1 MESQAGMTTEKN
13 PQARKLL
20 PCCVGWHELKL
31 HGKFRRYQVD
41 VAKGDSLTHY
51 SLGDVESDGEAGS
64 TQLPLPEGVVRDGI
78 EYPTFW
84 SRLPLSIQ
92 PNNRDQRRGLYSIH
106 AMGTS
111 LIFPLSQKN
120 LEVRQENNMRC
131 CTAGIYLALETDSP
145 TITFHFRYLNRSNP
159 AQDGRPALKG
169 LDNRS
174 FSGIDIYQL
183 EDGVPV
189 FKKNLR
195 SPAGVMEGSWCYET
209 GLLEGV
215 ASGRFVVMLP
225 TYNGFQ
231 PLEKLEKSEGE
242 IFESRKN
249 PSGFTLEFSPS
260 STTTEFEP
268 FAESS
273 RKPILIYGTSITQ
286 GDGDNGLRPGATYAA
301 QIMWATQRE
310 VINLGVAGSAQLEY
324 KMADFLA
331 QIESEV
337 FILDPGWNL
346 TATSF
351 DAVSCTANGA
361 PASISNDEVVAR
373 IKYMVQVYRQHH
385 PATPIVIC
393 PKFLKE
399 GDGDANG
406 GKSAVPPKTISL
418 PADWK
423 NSEGYLYSREGFLLL
438 KAYLELVAAGV
449 ENLHWAEQGVTEENG
464 NWLGQGLTAAHLHPP
479 VGGMTSIANF
489 VLQAVAQAA
498 PQIYDGKKL
507 SIPVD

>member
-1 MESQAGMTTEKN
+1 MSENKI
-13 PQARKLL
+13 L
-20 PCCVGWHELKL
+20 PCCVGWDSLRL
-31 HGKFRRYQVD
+31 HGKFRQYQVN

-51 SLGDVESDGEAGS
+51 SLGDVDCDGESNS
-64 TQLPLPEGVVRDGI
+64 TVLPLPEGAVRDGL

-120 LEVRQENNMRC
+120 LEVRQENNMRS
-131 CTAGIYLALETDSP
+131 CTAGVYLAVETDSS
-145 TITFHFRYLNRSNP
+145 TITFHFRYLNRCNP

-174 FSGIDIYQL
+174 FSGIDIYQV
-183 EDGVPV
+183 ENGVPL

-195 SPAGVMEGSWCYET
+195 SEKGVMEGCWHYET
-209 GLLEGV
+209 DLQEGKTC
-215 ASGRFVVMLP
+215 GQFIVMLP

-231 PLEKLEKSEGE
+231 PLTEGSDE
-242 IFESRKN
+242 KN
-249 PSGFTLEFSPS
+249 PSGFTLEFTPN
-260 STTTEFEP
+260 STTKEFEP

-286 GDGDNGLRPGATYAA
+286 GDGNNGLRPGATYAA

-346 TATSF
+346 TATSP
-351 DAVSCTANGA
+351 DAPTCTANGA
-361 PASISNDEVVAR
+361 PANIANEEVVTR
-373 IKYMVQVYRQHH
+373 IKYMVQAYRQQH
-385 PATPIVIC
+385 PETPIIIC

-399 GDGDANG
+399 GDGDVNG
-406 GKSAVPPKTISL
+406 GKTSLPPQGISL
-418 PADWK
+418 PAQWK
-423 NSEGYLYSREGFLLL
+423 NPHGYLYSREGFLLL

-449 ENLHWAEQGVTEENG
+449 KNLHWAEQGVTAENG
-464 NWLGQGLTAAHLHPP
+464 NWLGQGLTAANLHPP
-479 VGGMTSIANF
+479 VGGMISIANF
-489 VLQAVAQAA
+489 VLQAVARAA
-498 PQIYDGKKL
+498 PQVYDGKKL
-507 SIPVD
+507 SIPAD

>member
-1 MESQAGMTTEKN
+1 MSENKI
-13 PQARKLL
+13 L
-20 PCCVGWHELKL
+20 PCCVGWDSLTL
-31 HGKFRRYQVD
+31 HGKFRQYQVD
-41 VAKGDSLTHY
+41 VTKGDSLTHY
-51 SLGDVESDGEAGS
+51 SLGDVDCDGESNS
-64 TQLPLPEGVVRDGI
+64 TVLPLPEGAIRDGI

-92 PNNRDQRRGLYSIH
+92 PNNRDQWRGLYSIH

-120 LEVRQENNMRC
+120 LEVRQENNMRS
-131 CTAGIYLALETDSP
+131 CTAGVYLAVETDSP
-145 TITFHFRYLNRSNP
+145 TITFHFRYLNRCNP

-174 FSGIDIYQL
+174 FSGIDIYQV
-183 EDGVPV
+183 ENGVPV
-189 FKKNLR
+189 FKKNFR
-195 SPAGVMEGSWCYET
+195 SEKGVMEGCWHYET
-209 GLLEGV
+209 DLQEGKTC
-215 ASGRFVVMLP
+215 GQFIVMLP

-231 PLEKLEKSEGE
+231 PLTEGSDE
-242 IFESRKN
+242 KN
-249 PSGFTLEFSPS
+249 PSGFTLEFTPH
-260 STTTEFEP
+260 STTREFEP

-286 GDGDNGLRPGATYAA
+286 GDGNNGLRPGATYAA

-346 TATSF
+346 TATSP
-351 DAVSCTANGA
+351 DAPTCTANGA
-361 PASISNDEVVAR
+361 PANIANEEVVAR
-373 IKYMVQVYRQHH
+373 IKYMVQAYRQQH
-385 PATPIVIC
+385 PETPIIIC

-399 GDGDANG
+399 GDGDVNG
-406 GKSAVPPKTISL
+406 GKTSLPPQGISL
-418 PADWK
+418 PAQWK
-423 NSEGYLYSREGFLLL
+423 NPHGYLYSREGFLLL

-449 ENLHWAEQGVTEENG
+449 KNLHWAEQGVTEENG
-464 NWLGQGLTAAHLHPP
+464 NWLGQGLTAANLHPP
-479 VGGMTSIANF
+479 VGGMISIANF
-489 VLQAVAQAA
+489 VLQAVARAA
-498 PQIYDGKKL
+498 PQVYDGKKL
-507 SIPVD
+507 SIPAD

>member
-1 MESQAGMTTEKN
+1 MSENKI
-13 PQARKLL
+13 L
-20 PCCVGWHELKL
+20 PCCVGWDSLTL
-31 HGKFRRYQVD
+31 HGKFRQYQVN

-51 SLGDVESDGEAGS
+51 SLGDVDCDGESNS
-64 TQLPLPEGVVRDGI
+64 TVLPLPEGAVRNGI

-120 LEVRQENNMRC
+120 LEVRQENNMRS
-131 CTAGIYLALETDSP
+131 CTAGVYLALETDSP
-145 TITFHFRYLNRSNP
+145 TITFHFRYLNRCNP

-183 EDGVPV
+183 EKGGPV

-195 SPAGVMEGSWCYET
+195 SELGVMEGCWHYET
-209 GLLEGV
+209 GLQEGV
-215 ASGRFVVMLP
+215 ASGRFIVMLP

-231 PLEKLEKSEGE
+231 PWESSASTGKSLEPQQ
-242 IFESRKN
+242 N
-249 PSGFTLEFSPS
+249 PSGFTLEFTPH
-260 STTTEFEP
+260 STTREFEP

-346 TATSF
+346 TATSP
-351 DAVSCTANGA
+351 DAPTCTANGA
-361 PASISNDEVVAR
+361 PANISNEEVVTR
-373 IKYMVQVYRQHH
+373 IKYMVQTYRQQH
-385 PATPIVIC
+385 PETPIVIC

-406 GKSAVPPKTISL
+406 GKSAFPPTTIAL
-418 PADWK
+418 PAEWK
-423 NSEGYLYSREGFLLL
+423 NPHGYLYSREGFLLL
-438 KAYLELVAAGV
+438 KAYLELVAGGV
-449 ENLHWAEQGVTEENG
+449 KNLHWAEQGVTEENG
-464 NWLGQGLTAAHLHPP
+464 NWLGQGLTAANLHPP

-498 PQIYDGKKL
+498 PQVYDGKKL
-507 SIPVD
+507 SIPAD

>member
-1 MESQAGMTTEKN
+1 MSQK
-13 PQARKLL
+13 PIL
-20 PCCVGWHELKL
+20 PRCVGWDSLTL
-31 HGKFRRYQVD
+31 HGKFRQYQVD
-41 VAKGDSLTHY
+41 VAKGDSLNHY
-51 SLGDVESDGEAGS
+51 SLGDVDRDGETGS
-64 TQLPLPEGVVRDGI
+64 TQLPLPEGAVRDGI

-120 LEVRQENNMRC
+120 LEVRQENNMRS
-131 CTAGIYLALETDSP
+131 CTAGVYLAIETNSP
-145 TITFHFRYLNRSNP
+145 TITFHFRYLNRSNH
-159 AQDGRPALKG
+159 AQDGRAALKG

-183 EDGVPV
+183 ENGVPV

-195 SPAGVMEGSWCYET
+195 SEKGVMEGSWCYET
-209 GLLEGV
+209 GLQEGSV
-215 ASGRFVVMLP
+215 SGEFIVMLP

-231 PLEKLEKSEGE
+231 PLTDGSDK
-242 IFESRKN
+242 KN
-249 PSGFTLEFSPS
+249 PSGFTLEFTAN
-260 STTTEFEP
+260 STSREFEP
-268 FAESS
+268 FAESA

-301 QIMWATQRE
+301 QIMWACQRE
-310 VINLGVAGSAQLEY
+310 VINLGVAGSAQIEY
-324 KMADFLA
+324 KMADFLV

-346 TATSF
+346 TATSP
-351 DAVSCTANGA
+351 DALNCTANGA
-361 PASISNDEVVAR
+361 PANITNEEVVAR
-373 IKYMVQVYRQHH
+373 IKYLVQAYRQQH
-385 PATPIVIC
+385 PETPIIIC

-399 GDGDANG
+399 GDGDVNG
-406 GKSAVPPKTISL
+406 GKSALPPQGISL
-418 PADWK
+418 PDDWK
-423 NSEGYLYSREGFLLL
+423 NPEGYLYSREGFLLL

-449 ENLHWAEQGVTEENG
+449 KKLYWAEQGVTAENG
-464 NWLGQGLTAAHLHPP
+464 NWLGQGLTAANLHPP

-498 PQIYDGKKL
+498 PQVYNGKKL
-507 SIPVD
+507 SIPVV

>member
-1 MESQAGMTTEKN
+1 MSQE
-13 PQARKLL
+13 RIL
-20 PCCVGWHELKL
+20 PCWVGWNALRL
-31 HGKFRRYQVD
+31 QGKFRQYQVD
-41 VAKGDSLTHY
+41 VTKGDSLTHY
-51 SLGDVESDGEAGS
+51 SLGDVERDGEMGS
-64 TQLPLPEGVVRDGI
+64 TQLPLPEGAIRDGI

-120 LEVRQENNMRC
+120 LEVRQENNMRS
-131 CTAGIYLALETDSP
+131 CTAGVYLALETDSP

-183 EDGVPV
+183 ENGVPV

-195 SPAGVMEGSWCYET
+195 SEKGVMEGSWHYET
-209 GLLEGV
+209 GLQEGKPC
-215 ASGRFVVMLP
+215 GQFIVMLP

-231 PLEKLEKSEGE
+231 PLADGSDE
-242 IFESRKN
+242 KN
-249 PSGFTLEFSPS
+249 PSGFTLEFTPN
-260 STTTEFEP
+260 STTKEFEP

-346 TATSF
+346 TATSP
-351 DAVSCTANGA
+351 DAPNCTANGA
-361 PASISNDEVVAR
+361 PANISNEEVVTR
-373 IKYMVQVYRQHH
+373 IKYMVQAYRQQH
-385 PATPIVIC
+385 PETPIIIC

-399 GDGDANG
+399 GDGDVNG
-406 GKSAVPPKTISL
+406 GKSTFPPQGISL
-418 PADWK
+418 PAQWK
-423 NSEGYLYSREGFLLL
+423 NHEGYLYSREGFLLL

-449 ENLHWAEQGVTEENG
+449 KNLHWAEQGVTKENG
-464 NWLGQGLTAAHLHPP
+464 NWLGQGLTAANLHPP

-498 PQIYDGKKL
+498 PQVYDGKKL

>member
-1 MESQAGMTTEKN
+1 MSENKI
-13 PQARKLL
+13 L
-20 PCCVGWHELKL
+20 PCCVGWDSLML
-31 HGKFRRYQVD
+31 HGKFRQYQVD
-41 VAKGDSLTHY
+41 VAKGDSLTYY
-51 SLGDVESDGEAGS
+51 SLGDVDCDGESNS
-64 TQLPLPEGVVRDGI
+64 TVLPLPEGAVRDGI

-120 LEVRQENNMRC
+120 LEVRQENNMRS
-131 CTAGIYLALETDSP
+131 CTAGVYLAVETDSP

-183 EDGVPV
+183 ENGVPV

-195 SPAGVMEGSWCYET
+195 SESGVMEGSWYYET
-209 GLLEGV
+209 GLQEGKTC
-215 ASGRFVVMLP
+215 GRFIVMLP

-231 PLEKLEKSEGE
+231 PLTEGSDE
-242 IFESRKN
+242 KN
-249 PSGFTLEFSPS
+249 PSGFTLEFTPH
-260 STTTEFEP
+260 STTREFEP

-286 GDGDNGLRPGATYAA
+286 GDGNNGLRPGATYAA

-310 VINLGVAGSAQLEY
+310 VINLGVAGSAQLES

-346 TATSF
+346 TATSP
-351 DAVSCTANGA
+351 DASHCTANGA
-361 PASISNDEVVAR
+361 PANISNEEVVTR
-373 IKYMVQVYRQHH
+373 IKYMVQAYRQHH
-385 PATPIVIC
+385 PETPIVIC

-399 GDGDANG
+399 GDGTVNG
-406 GKSAVPPKTISL
+406 GKSAFPPTTIAL
-418 PADWK
+418 PAQWK
-423 NSEGYLYSREGFLLL
+423 NPHRYLYSREGFLLL

-449 ENLHWAEQGVTEENG
+449 KNLHWAEQGVTEENG
-464 NWLGQGLTAAHLHPP
+464 NWLGQGLTAANLHPP

-489 VLQAVAQAA
+489 VLQAVARAA
-498 PQIYDGKKL
+498 PQVYDGKKL
-507 SIPVD
+507 SIPAD

>member
-1 MESQAGMTTEKN
+1 MMQEKN
-13 PQARKLL
+13 VLHK
-20 PCCVGWHELKL
+20 VGWDSLTL
-31 HGKFRRYQVD
+31 HGKFRQYQVD

-51 SLGDVESDGEAGS
+51 SLGDVDRDGETGS
-64 TQLPLPEGVVRDGI
+64 TQLPLSEGAIQNGI

-120 LEVRQENNMRC
+120 LEVRQENNMRS
-131 CTAGIYLALETDSP
+131 CTAGVYLALETDSP
-145 TITFHFRYLNRSNP
+145 TITFHFRNLNRSNP

-183 EDGVPV
+183 ENGVPV

-195 SPAGVMEGSWCYET
+195 SEKGVMEGSWHYET
-209 GLLEGV
+209 GLQEGSV
-215 ASGRFVVMLP
+215 SGQFIVMLP

-231 PLEKLEKSEGE
+231 PLTDGSDK
-242 IFESRKN
+242 KN
-249 PSGFTLEFSPS
+249 PSGFTLEFTPN
-260 STTTEFEP
+260 STSREFEP
-268 FAESS
+268 FAESA

-346 TATSF
+346 TATSR
-351 DAVSCTANGA
+351 DAPTCTANGA
-361 PASISNDEVVAR
+361 PANISNEEVVTR
-373 IKYMVQVYRQHH
+373 IKYMVQAYRQHH
-385 PATPIVIC
+385 PETPIVIC

-399 GDGDANG
+399 GDGAVNG
-406 GKSAVPPKTISL
+406 GKSAFPPTTIAL
-418 PADWK
+418 PAQWK
-423 NSEGYLYSREGFLLL
+423 NPHR
-438 KAYLELVAAGV
+438 
-449 ENLHWAEQGVTEENG
+449 
-464 NWLGQGLTAAHLHPP
+464 
-479 VGGMTSIANF
+479 
-489 VLQAVAQAA
+489 
-498 PQIYDGKKL
+498 
-507 SIPVD
+507 

>member
-1 MESQAGMTTEKN
+1 MSQKTI
-13 PQARKLL
+13 L
-20 PCCVGWHELKL
+20 PRYVGWDSLML
-31 HGKFRRYQVD
+31 HGKFRQYQVD
-41 VAKGDSLTHY
+41 VSKGDSLTHY
-51 SLGDVESDGEAGS
+51 SLGDVDGDGETCS
-64 TQLPLPEGVVRDGI
+64 TQLPLPEGAIRNGI

-120 LEVRQENNMRC
+120 LEVRQENNMRS
-131 CTAGIYLALETDSP
+131 CTAGVYLALETDSP
-145 TITFHFRYLNRSNP
+145 TITFHFRYLNRNDP

-183 EDGVPV
+183 ENGVPV

-195 SPAGVMEGSWCYET
+195 SEKGVMEGCWHYET
-209 GLLEGV
+209 GLQEGKTC
-215 ASGRFVVMLP
+215 GQFIVMLP

-231 PLEKLEKSEGE
+231 PLTDGIDE
-242 IFESRKN
+242 KN
-249 PSGFTLEFSPS
+249 PSGFTLEFTPN
-260 STTTEFEP
+260 STTKEFEP

-346 TATSF
+346 TATSP
-351 DAVSCTANGA
+351 AALNCTANGA
-361 PASISNDEVVAR
+361 PANITNEEVVAR
-373 IKYMVQVYRQHH
+373 IKYMVQTYRQQH
-385 PATPIVIC
+385 PETPIVIC

-399 GDGDANG
+399 GDGDVNG
-406 GKSAVPPKTISL
+406 GKSALPPQGISL
-418 PADWK
+418 PDDWK
-423 NSEGYLYSREGFLLL
+423 NPEGYLYSREGFLLL
-438 KAYLELVAAGV
+438 KAYLELVESGMK
-449 ENLHWAEQGVTEENG
+449 NLHWAEQGVTAENG
-464 NWLGQGLTAAHLHPP
+464 NWLGQGLTAANLHPP

-498 PQIYDGKKL
+498 PQVYDGKKL
-507 SIPVD
+507 SIPVV

>member
-1 MESQAGMTTEKN
+1 MSENKI
-13 PQARKLL
+13 L
-20 PCCVGWHELKL
+20 PCCVGWDSLTL
-31 HGKFRRYQVD
+31 HGKFRQYQVN
-41 VAKGDSLTHY
+41 VTKGDSLTHY
-51 SLGDVESDGEAGS
+51 SLGDVERDGEMGS
-64 TQLPLPEGVVRDGI
+64 TQLPLPEGAIRDGI

-120 LEVRQENNMRC
+120 LEVRQENNMRS
-131 CTAGIYLALETDSP
+131 CTAGVYLAVETDSP
-145 TITFHFRYLNRSNP
+145 TITFHFRYLNRCNP

-174 FSGIDIYQL
+174 FSGIDIYQV
-183 EDGVPV
+183 ENGVPV
-189 FKKNLR
+189 FKKNFR
-195 SPAGVMEGSWCYET
+195 SEKGVMEGCWHYET
-209 GLLEGV
+209 DLQEGKTC
-215 ASGRFVVMLP
+215 GQFIVMLP

-231 PLEKLEKSEGE
+231 PLTEGSDE
-242 IFESRKN
+242 KN
-249 PSGFTLEFSPS
+249 PSGFTLEFTPH
-260 STTTEFEP
+260 STTREFEP

-286 GDGDNGLRPGATYAA
+286 GDGNNGLRPGATYAA

-346 TATSF
+346 TATSP
-351 DAVSCTANGA
+351 DAPTCTANGA
-361 PASISNDEVVAR
+361 PANIANEEVVTR
-373 IKYMVQVYRQHH
+373 IKYMVQAYRQQH
-385 PATPIVIC
+385 PETPIIIC

-399 GDGDANG
+399 GDGDVNG
-406 GKSAVPPKTISL
+406 GKTSLPPQGISL
-418 PADWK
+418 PAQWK
-423 NSEGYLYSREGFLLL
+423 NPHGYLYSREGFLLL

-449 ENLHWAEQGVTEENG
+449 KNLHWAEQGVTAENG
-464 NWLGQGLTAAHLHPP
+464 NWLGQGLTAANLHPP
-479 VGGMTSIANF
+479 VGGMISIANF
-489 VLQAVAQAA
+489 VLQAVARAA
-498 PQIYDGKKL
+498 PQVYDGKKL
-507 SIPVD
+507 SIPAD